1 MMMKKTLTLVALAL
15 VVTSTGC
22 AYRYYLGLH
31 GPTIRSL
38 PDIHTEVIKDDAQC
52 LKCHGAENTS
62 GEAPSTSHP
71 GFKGCLKCHND
82 PLG

>member
-1 MMMKKTLTLVALAL
+1 MMKKKTLTLVALAFA
-15 VVTSTGC
+15 VSSTGC

-31 GPTIRSL
+31 GPSIGNM
-38 PDIHTEVIKDDAQC
+38 PEIHSEVMKDDAQC
-52 LKCHGAENTS
+52 LKCHGQENSS
-62 GEAPSTSHP
+62 GEAPPTSHP